1 MGGWNFYSIER
12 FYTAPLVYNVSCVG
26 SALSFSTHNNFKQNN
41 AYTGTYS
48 VTATNGDD
56 DDGTIASASFDFR
69 EHWRATYVEASLS
82 DSHPSALT
90 LAVENQWGDT
100 TSYDVTC

>member
-69 EHWRATYVEASLS
+69 EHWRATYVTFWIARGGAGPLPYPLLGAF
-82 DSHPSALT
+82 DRYT
-90 LAVENQWGDT
+90 
-100 TSYDVTC
+100 